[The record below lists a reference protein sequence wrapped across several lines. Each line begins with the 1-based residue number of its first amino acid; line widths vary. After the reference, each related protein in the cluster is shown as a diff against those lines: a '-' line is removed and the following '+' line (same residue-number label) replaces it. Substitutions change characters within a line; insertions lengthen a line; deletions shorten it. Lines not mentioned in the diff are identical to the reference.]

1 MLWRAAALGYQFLAR
16 LSLAAVASLQSAGA
30 GAGAIEGSIIFPSQ
44 LVPSMTVYAAG
55 LDSARVHS
63 VQLVRGQ
70 ANFTV
75 EVPPGRYLV
84 FLAPNETGAPDVYG
98 AFTQYSLCGP
108 HVEGR
113 CEDHTLVPVTVT
125 SKAPHPAVTIDDW
138 YLTDDVAGQIDRI
151 LGGVAAGGGARVNSE
166 LLSAPRFSE
175 YPSAPFRAAALPK
188 IDFSGTDLSLE
199 NRELVQRALLNG
211 PNFAGHLT
219 AALTTCGPAC
229 GRLVLV
235 DWDTGSI
242 RALPQNL
249 PSEIPGNL
257 PCRADEAVLFR
268 RDSRLL
274 YISRARG
281 TSVVTQYYVWNQK
294 NAALAQNT
302 EYQRTSQTFCAVAA
316 R

>member
-1 MLWRAAALGYQFLAR
+1 LGYQLLVR

-30 GAGAIEGSIIFPSQ
+30 GAGAIEGTITFPSQ
-44 LVPSMTVYAAG
+44 LVPSMTVYASD
-55 LDSARVHS
+55 LDAPRVHS

-75 EVPPGRYLV
+75 ELPPGRYLV

-98 AFTQYSLCGP
+98 AYTQYSLCGP

-113 CEDHTLVPVTVT
+113 CEDHALVPVTVT
-125 SKAPHPAVTIDDW
+125 SKTPHPAVTIDDW
-138 YLTDDVAGQIDRI
+138 YLTDDVAEQIDRI
-151 LGGVAAGGGARVNSE
+151 LGGVAAGGGARINSE
-166 LLSAPRFSE
+166 PLSAPRFSE
-175 YPSAPFRAAALPK
+175 YPSASFGAAAAPK
-188 IDFSGTDLSLE
+188 IDFSGTDLSE
-199 NRELVQRALLNG
+199 EDRELVHRALSNG

-219 AALTTCGPAC
+219 AALTPCGPAC

-235 DWDTGSI
+235 DWNTGAI
-242 RALPQNL
+242 QRLPQNL
-249 PSEIPGNL
+249 PSEIQGNL

-274 YISRARG
+274 SISRARG
-281 TSVVTQYYVWNQK
+281 ASVITQYYVWNQK

-302 EYQRTSQTFCAVAA
+302 EYRRTSQTFCAVAA